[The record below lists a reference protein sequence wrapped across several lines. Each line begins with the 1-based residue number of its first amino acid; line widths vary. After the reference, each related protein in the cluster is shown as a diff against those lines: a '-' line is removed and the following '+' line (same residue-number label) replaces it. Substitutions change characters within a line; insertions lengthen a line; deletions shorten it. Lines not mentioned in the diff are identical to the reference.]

1 MRSLIIAIT
10 IATALAVTAGVYKVS
25 QAEPKQMYDVET
37 MNTWSQWKQTHGR
50 TYGTQSDESYRLSVF
65 AKHHSD
71 IKSANSNPNFTF
83 KSALNKFSDMTSEEF
98 KKTYLKYKNTFRLKK
113 FESLKNNKMTVGASK
128 DWTTEGAVTPVKD
141 QGACGSCWAFSATG
155 ALEGLDYLLNGTL
168 RSFSERFF
176 LICNKHYP
184 DMGCNGGNS
193 AITMMWTE
201 TNGVVVDSYMPYTP
215 TDTGTCYWSKYNSD
229 FFNKDM
235 IDVPHT
241 DNDELVAAVDRQ
253 PISIAVAAEKFMHY
267 QNGIFNDWTC
277 GTDLDHAILLTGYG
291 ESSEGKYYSIKN
303 SWGVSWG
310 ESGYIRF
317 ARNTGKSVGMCGI
330 TEAACY
336 PTGQNP
342 KP

>member
-113 FESLKNNKMTVGASK
+113 FESLKNNKMTTGASK

-141 QGACGSCWAFSATG
+141 QGACGSCWAFSAVSAIESANFLQKSLKVVPTYSEQQLVDCTG
-155 ALEGLDYLLNGTL
+155 K
-168 RSFSERFF
+168 SFG
-176 LICNKHYP
+176 NN
-184 DMGCNGGNS
+184 GCNGGN
-193 AITMMWTE
+193 
-201 TNGVVVDSYMPYTP
+201 
-215 TDTGTCYWSKYNSD
+215 
-229 FFNKDM
+229 
-235 IDVPHT
+235 T
-241 DNDELVAAVDRQ
+241 DNAFTYVIDFPLQTEDDYPYRGKEKTCRHGTGSGTVTDFTDVEQNSVSQLKAAINKQ
-253 PISIAVAAEKFMHY
+253 PVSIAVEAHRPVFQFYMGGVITSKSCGQKLNHGVVAVGYDKDF
-267 QNGIFNDWTC
+267 NGQEFF
-277 GTDLDHAILLTGYG
+277 YVR
-291 ESSEGKYYSIKN
+291 N
-303 SWGVSWG
+303 SWGEDWG
-310 ESGYIRF
+310 ENGYLKISTSSD
-317 ARNTGKSVGMCGI
+317 NICGI
-330 TEAACY
+330 LSNPSY
-336 PTGQNP
+336 PTA
-342 KP
+342 